1 MKNVIFS
8 MLAKISKMDAESKQL
23 TAQVEAQS
31 LLIGALTLTVGK
43 NGGMTRMVESVNK
56 AINSVLDSQDDVLRS
71 DADILLNEFRNL
83 LEVTRLIEQAD
94 AELDQ
99 EALAAAGGDSLG
111 ILPQPE

>member
-56 AINSVLDSQDDVLRS
+56 AINSVLDSSEDVLRS
-71 DADILLNEFRNL
+71 DADILLTEFRNL

-94 AELDQ
+94 AELDE
-99 EALAAAGGDSLG
+99 EALASLG
-111 ILPQPE
+111 DDSVEALPEPK